1 MEANIIM
8 FVLKLFA
15 FMIIGL
21 LSLILLY
28 VLIGAF
34 IETIHDDYVRMN
46 SNASRGKPRAKC
58 YCCDCEFYNIDTHLC
73 KMHGYARYSVDNFCK
88 DASPVAFNRFTEEK
102 RIE

>member
-1 MEANIIM
+1 MV
-8 FVLKLFA
+8 VLKLLA
-15 FMIIGL
+15 FTILGL
-21 LSLILLY
+21 LSIMLLY

-34 IETIHDDYVRMN
+34 VETIYDDYIRM
-46 SNASRGKPRAKC
+46 SNHSSRGKPRAKC

-88 DASPVAFNRFTEEK
+88 DASPIAFNRFAEEK